1 MQKNLVIIGSGPA
14 AWTAAIYAA
23 RARLIPC
30 VFTGFKMGGKRGG
43 QLMLTT
49 EVENFPGYPIGI
61 LGGELVRLME
71 EQARRFDIEVYEED
85 VHGIEICGDLFAV
98 RGNNNTIQ
106 TRSVIIA
113 TGANAKRLTGVK
125 GDDRLWM
132 KGVSACA
139 VCDGA
144 APIFRN
150 QELLV
155 VGGGDSACEEAM
167 FLTKYGKKVYLVHRR
182 DKFRASKIMLERV
195 LKNPKIEI
203 VYNHVVE
210 EIYGDV
216 KVEGVKL
223 QSVETQAIKDIPV
236 KGVFYGIGHEPNTQ
250 FLNGIIELDETGYI
264 VNEVGGTKTSVPGIF
279 GAGDVCDKRY
289 KQAVTAAAMGCM
301 AALDVE
307 KYLSEK
313 DILG

>member
-1 MQKNLVIIGSGPA
+1 MIIGSGPA

-23 RARLIPC
+23 RARLVPC

-49 EVENFPGYPIGI
+49 EVENFPGYP
-61 LGGELVRLME
+61 LGVFGAELVRLME

-85 VHGIEICGDLFAV
+85 VHGIEIATDKFIV
-98 RGNNNTIQ
+98 RGSSNAIQ
-106 TRSVIIA
+106 TRSVIVA

-125 GDDRLWM
+125 GTEEFWM
-132 KGVSACA
+132 KGISACA

-144 APIFRN
+144 APVFRD

-167 FLTKYGKKVYLVHRR
+167 FLTKYGKKVFLVHRR
-182 DKFRASKIMLERV
+182 DTFRASKIMLERIQ
-195 LKNPKIEI
+195 KTPKIEI
-203 VYNHVVE
+203 IYNHVVE
-210 EIYGDV
+210 EIYGNV

-223 QSVETQAIKDIPV
+223 KSVESGVIQDLPV
-236 KGVFYGIGHEPNTQ
+236 KGVFYGIGHDPNTG
-250 FLNGIIELDETGYI
+250 FLNGQVELDETGYI
-264 VNEVGGTKTSVPGIF
+264 VNEPGGTATSVPGIF

-289 KQAVTAAAMGCM
+289 RQAITAAGMGCM

-313 DILG
+313 NALV